1 MLAAIFGVGGPELT
15 TEERAFFRDT
25 QPLGFIVFARNIQ
38 DPDQVRRLVADLRA
52 SVAHADAPVLID
64 QEGGRVQRLRPPHW
78 RAAAPAAR
86 FGALARRQAQSAAKA
101 VFLNHQLIGA
111 ELASL
116 GIDVDCAPLI
126 DVHQPGAH
134 DVIGDRAFSG
144 DPEEVAIL
152 GRAAADGLISAGI
165 TPIIKH
171 IPGHGRSMVDSHHD
185 LPRIATSHDE
195 LARTDFL
202 PFRRLHD
209 MPWAMTAHIIYE
221 ALDPRLPATLSAKV
235 IGEVI
240 RGEIGFDGLLLSD
253 DMSMKALNGTL
264 DDLTRRALEA
274 GCDVALHCNGKME
287 EMRLIAA
294 GAAPLSKAGE
304 ERYTRGRRQVGKA
317 RVAALDQVEAE
328 LTALLA

>member
-1 MLAAIFGVGGPELT
+1 MLAAIFGVSGLALT
-15 TEERAFFRDT
+15 QEERSFFQDV
-25 QPLGFIVFARNIQ
+25 QPLGFIVFARNIET
-38 DPDQVRRLVADLRA
+38 PDQVRRLVDDLR
-52 SVAHADAPVLID
+52 STLSHADAPVLID

-86 FGALARRQAQSAAKA
+86 FGALARQKAQAGAKA

-111 ELASL
+111 ELAAL

-144 DPEEVAIL
+144 DPEEVATL
-152 GRAAADGLISAGI
+152 GRAAAEGLMSAGI

-185 LPRIATSHDE
+185 LPRVATPRAE

-202 PFRRLHD
+202 PFRKLND
-209 MPWAMTAHIIYE
+209 MPWAMTAHIVYE
-221 ALDPRLPATLSAKV
+221 AIDPTLPATLSPKV
-235 IGEVI
+235 IADTI

-253 DMSMKALNGTL
+253 DMSMKALNGPL
-264 DDLTRRALEA
+264 DDLTYRALKA

-294 GAAPLSKAGE
+294 GAAPLSKAAE
-304 ERYTRGRRQVGKA
+304 ERYTRGRRQVGKGK
-317 RVAALDQVEAE
+317 VAQIDQVEAE

>member
-101 VFLNHQLIGA
+101 VFLNDQLIGA

-144 DPEEVAIL
+144 DPEEVATL
-152 GRAAADGLISAGI
+152 GRAATDGLISAGI

-185 LPRIATSHDE
+185 LPRVATPHDE

-202 PFRRLHD
+202 PFRRLND

-221 ALDPRLPATLSAKV
+221 ALDPKLPATLSPKV

-253 DMSMKALNGTL
+253 DMSMKALNGPL
-264 DDLTRRALEA
+264 DDLTRCALEA

-304 ERYTRGRRQVGKA
+304 ERYTRGRRQVGRA
-317 RVAALDQVEAE
+317 RVAKLDQVEAE